1 MTVVRA
7 GLAVI
12 AAIFAG
18 ASVVLLVLAVRR
30 ALQLQRF
37 ASWRRVR
44 ATVTS
49 MGFEARGDDL
59 GVLRVVFDVEGRS
72 STLLDI
78 GEEERRVTERA
89 RLVETFASGTT
100 HDALVD
106 PTGASAPILVTGLT
120 TTPASM
126 VFLSVVFLV
135 PVGILLGVTWWLG
148 QP

>member
-1 MTVVRA
+1 MTVVRSV
-7 GLAVI
+7 LAVL

-30 ALQLQRF
+30 ALRLQQF
-37 ASWRRVR
+37 SAWRRVR

-59 GVLRVVFDVEGRS
+59 GVLRVVFDVDGRS

-78 GEEERRVTERA
+78 GEEERRITERA
-89 RLVETFASGTT
+89 RLVETFASGTE
-100 HDALVD
+100 HEALVD
-106 PTGASAPILVTGLT
+106 PSGVSAPVLVTGLA
-120 TTPASM
+120 TTPLSM

-135 PVGILLGVTWWLG
+135 PVGILAAVSWWLG
-148 QP
+148 Q

>member
-7 GLAVI
+7 VLAVI
-12 AAIFAG
+12 AVIFAG
-18 ASVVLLVLAVRR
+18 ASVVLLVLAIRR

-37 ASWRRVR
+37 SSWRRVR

-49 MGFEARGDDL
+49 MGFEARGDEL

-106 PTGASAPILVTGLT
+106 PSGASQPILITGLA
-120 TTPASM
+120 TTPLSM
-126 VFLSVVFLV
+126 GFLSVVFLV
-135 PVGILLGVTWWLG
+135 PVGILGGVSWWLG
-148 QP
+148 QR

>member
-7 GLAVI
+7 VLAVI
-12 AAIFAG
+12 AVIFAG
-18 ASVVLLVLAVRR
+18 ASMVLLVLALRR
-30 ALQLQRF
+30 ALQLKRF
-37 ASWRRVR
+37 SSWRRVR

-106 PTGASAPILVTGLT
+106 PTGASPSILVTGLA
-120 TTPASM
+120 TTPLSM

-135 PVGILLGVTWWLG
+135 PVGILVGVAWWLG
-148 QP
+148 Q

>member
-7 GLAVI
+7 ALAVI
-12 AAIFAG
+12 AVIFAG
-18 ASVVLLVLAVRR
+18 ASVVLLVLAIRR
-30 ALQLQRF
+30 AVQLQRF
-37 ASWRRVR
+37 SSWRRVR

-59 GVLRVVFDVEGRS
+59 GVLRVVFDVDGRS

-106 PTGASAPILVTGLT
+106 PAGGSPPMLVTGLA
-120 TTPASM
+120 TTPGSM
-126 VFLSVVFLV
+126 LFLSIVFLV
-135 PVGILLGVTWWLG
+135 PVGVLVGASWWLG
-148 QP
+148 QR

>member
-7 GLAVI
+7 VLAVL
-12 AAIFAG
+12 AVVFAG
-18 ASVVLLVLAVRR
+18 ASVVLLVLGVRR
-30 ALQLQRF
+30 AAQLQRF
-37 ASWRRVR
+37 ATWRRVR

-49 MGFEARGDDL
+49 MGFEARGDEL

-106 PTGASAPILVTGLT
+106 PTGASPPILVTGLA
-120 TTPASM
+120 TTPLSM

-135 PVGILLGVTWWLG
+135 PVGILAGVSWWLG
-148 QP
+148 QR

>member
-7 GLAVI
+7 VLAVL
-12 AAIFAG
+12 AVIFAG
-18 ASVVLLVLAVRR
+18 ASVVLLALAIRR

-37 ASWRRVR
+37 SSWRRVR

-78 GEEERRVTERA
+78 GEEERRVSERS
-89 RLVETFASGTT
+89 RLVELFASGTT

-106 PTGASAPILVTGLT
+106 PTGASAPILITGLA
-120 TTPASM
+120 TTPLSM

-135 PVGILLGVTWWLG
+135 PVGILAGASWWLG
-148 QP
+148 QR

>member
-1 MTVVRA
+1 MTVLRA
-7 GLAVI
+7 GLAVL
-12 AAIFAG
+12 AVIFAG
-18 ASVVLLVLAVRR
+18 ASVVLLVLAIRR
-30 ALQLQRF
+30 AVQLQRF
-37 ASWRRVR
+37 SSWRRVR

-89 RLVETFASGTT
+89 RLVEAFASGTT

-106 PTGASAPILVTGLT
+106 PSGASPPILVTGLS
-120 TTPASM
+120 TTPLSM
-126 VFLSVVFLV
+126 VFLSLVFLV
-135 PVGILLGVTWWLG
+135 PVAILSGVSWWLG
-148 QP
+148 QR

>member
-7 GLAVI
+7 VLAVI
-12 AAIFAG
+12 AVIFAG
-18 ASVVLLVLAVRR
+18 ASMVLLVLALRR
-30 ALQLQRF
+30 ALQLKRF
-37 ASWRRVR
+37 SSWRRVR

-106 PTGASAPILVTGLT
+106 PTGASPAMLVTGLA
-120 TTPASM
+120 TTPLSM

-135 PVGILLGVTWWLG
+135 PVGILVGVAWWLG
-148 QP
+148 Q